1 MPTLSALTAWEM
13 PISPASGNP
22 SMPFDITG
30 AGVLRLT
37 MDGGSLEG
45 SIDGPGLIRYRGSVV
60 NERIRIDGAGR
71 IVAE

>member
-1 MPTLSALTAWEM
+1 
-13 PISPASGNP
+13 
-22 SMPFDITG
+22 MPFDITG